1 MRCIPLL
8 DNQKREIDGNKHLI
22 FNLTMQR
29 LNKIVRN
36 LNIKTN
42 KLANAPHFVLE
53 DYVSFMS
60 EDRTLKMGYI
70 VHFSKEYVSIMHCNG
85 VFDEEAV
92 VKNMGSTQ
100 DKSHL
105 LFRGRGRG
113 EGE

>member
-1 MRCIPLL
+1 
-8 DNQKREIDGNKHLI
+8 
-22 FNLTMQR
+22 MQR